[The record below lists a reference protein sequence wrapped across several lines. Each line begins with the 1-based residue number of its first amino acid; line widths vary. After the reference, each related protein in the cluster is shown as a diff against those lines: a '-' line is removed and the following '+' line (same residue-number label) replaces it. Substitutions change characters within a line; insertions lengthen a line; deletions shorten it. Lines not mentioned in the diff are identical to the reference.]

1 MRTDVLLKENEIN
14 RVLSIAI
21 LITVAAGL
29 LAGCAHS
36 PTASDQYTLTVQLNT
51 PFNQEFTIVTP
62 VVLNKPFG
70 VTRLNG
76 EIKNTISGVL
86 NQPID
91 NEYPINLTVS
101 EWASE
106 KSNIKATI
114 DLNLE
119 LDKPNSFSTVSSIV
133 YIRTVTIKKTGGGKV
148 GAGQL
153 RWPFTSTEQNK

>member
-1 MRTDVLLKENEIN
+1 MDVLLKDNEMN
-14 RVLSIAI
+14 RVLSMVI

-36 PTASDQYTLTVQLNT
+36 PRSSDQYTLTVQLNT

-62 VVLNKPFG
+62 VVLNKPFE

-86 NQPID
+86 DQPLD
-91 NEYPINLTVS
+91 SKYPINLTVS

-106 KSNIKATI
+106 KSNIKGTTEQ
-114 DLNLE
+114 NLE
-119 LDKPNSFSTVSSIV
+119 LDKPCSFCTVFSIA
-133 YIRTVTIKKTGGGKV
+133 YIRTVTLSKKK
-148 GAGQL
+148 L
-153 RWPFTSTEQNK
+153 